1 MEGYSDVQKDI
12 IDFSSN
18 VSHVGLHQKSP
29 KSCVRHLDKWKYT
42 QILTR
47 VECLASYVGTRM
59 NTIAVGNGATEII
72 YRFCNNVLPENSRVC
87 IVNPTFSE
95 YESAASLAGHRITK
109 FAAMNLGENLE
120 KFSKAI
126 PKNGCVFIC
135 NPNNPT
141 GELLEKNQVLHIAD
155 VAKSKSSILFVDESF
170 IEIVSGKNRS
180 VALYAPKRTNL
191 FVLRSL
197 TKSFSIPGVRAGY
210 SIANKTMTDLI
221 NRTSMPWNVSVLAQ
235 KATCAAVS
243 IHKTYL
249 KKVQHLIKKESDFLQ
264 KNINKIDGY
273 KCVQNSSANFILVR
287 TKYSSHALW
296 KKLVAHKILVRDC
309 TSFGALCENHIR
321 IAVKTRA
328 ENLKLLEALKS
339 V

>member
-1 MEGYSDVQKDI
+1 MQSRTSILCATSFFHSACELY
-12 IDFSSN
+12 
-18 VSHVGLHQKSP
+18 L
-29 KSCVRHLDKWKYT
+29 VRTSMKLADEFCTHLY
-42 QILTR
+42 
-47 VECLASYVGTRM
+47 
-59 NTIAVGNGATEII
+59 
-72 YRFCNNVLPENSRVC
+72 P
-87 IVNPTFSE
+87 
-95 YESAASLAGHRITK
+95 
-109 FAAMNLGENLE
+109 
-120 KFSKAI
+120 
-126 PKNGCVFIC
+126 
-135 NPNNPT
+135 
-141 GELLEKNQVLHIAD
+141 
-155 VAKSKSSILFVDESF
+155 SILFIFFCKKSDSF
-170 IEIVSGKNRS
+170 FIKCCTFLRYVLCIETAAH